1 MPPTQIIWPRR
12 GRLRGPERASQD
24 GKPLFALAEG
34 GAVNIE
40 IVPARDED
48 LPIRIQRSAS
58 GGRLF
63 ETIPKAITMKKRNAI
78 LAGEMWT

>member
-1 MPPTQIIWPRR
+1 
-12 GRLRGPERASQD
+12 
-24 GKPLFALAEG
+24 
-34 GAVNIE
+34 VNIE

-78 LAGEMWT
+78 LAGEMWM